1 MHIMGKQKAFKKLH
15 STKKQLLTALV
26 LSSILGMGFGA
37 APAWAESKTD
47 QDTDSRTPLVSQV
60 NGVGTVSNGS
70 DTAVTDGLTA
80 ALAAWREAHEAVQL
94 RQDSQGAGEVANS
107 FTPVFTSSVDASY
120 LGARQIPLLAS
131 ITTPIAQ
138 TVPALVEADIN
149 APASVLASAP
159 PAERGA
165 WSVEHDVDAK
175 FTPYVMVGGHNLRYN
190 TSSTVDTNG
199 FNGELGF
206 VKRIFEE
213 RHADTIMPFMEYGTG
228 NYTSYKNGSRGD
240 GSQRY
245 IGAGLLVRRDQ
256 SNGVHYEGLVRG
268 GHLSGDYSGNAG
280 LYHANYDSGA
290 NYFAAHAGIGRI
302 YHQDDND
309 YNLYGKLFYS
319 YLSSDTVQLHSDVGS
334 FDYELEPVTSLW
346 TRLGFRWTKHLDPD
360 VTSFYAGVGWDY
372 EFNGKAKARYQDYT
386 TPEASMKGSSEFLE
400 LGWQSKS
407 NKNNPW
413 GADVRVTGWH
423 GVKQGFTYGVTI
435 TRRM

>member
-1 MHIMGKQKAFKKLH
+1 MGKQKAFKKLH

-80 ALAAWREAHEAVQL
+80 ALAAWREDHEAVQL

-213 RHADTIMPFMEYGTG
+213 RHADTIIDR
-228 NYTSYKNGSRGD
+228 TS
-240 GSQRY
+240 
-245 IGAGLLVRRDQ
+245 V
-256 SNGVHYEGLVRG
+256 VCE
-268 GHLSGDYSGNAG
+268 
-280 LYHANYDSGA
+280 
-290 NYFAAHAGIGRI
+290 
-302 YHQDDND
+302 
-309 YNLYGKLFYS
+309 
-319 YLSSDTVQLHSDVGS
+319 
-334 FDYELEPVTSLW
+334 
-346 TRLGFRWTKHLDPD
+346 
-360 VTSFYAGVGWDY
+360 
-372 EFNGKAKARYQDYT
+372 
-386 TPEASMKGSSEFLE
+386 
-400 LGWQSKS
+400 
-407 NKNNPW
+407 
-413 GADVRVTGWH
+413 
-423 GVKQGFTYGVTI
+423 
-435 TRRM
+435 